1 MSDDPKSD
9 NTGSDN
15 AGSDPAR
22 SDNVSEII
30 EAITETL
37 LGQPLTLT
45 RLDVAKKSGLLPEV
59 NAARWRAL
67 GFPEVSDHDV
77 AFTKADV
84 EALKA
89 TEVLIQLGFI
99 DRSTEEAFIR
109 TVGRTFARLAEWQVR
124 AMLRNLLEPETGA
137 LTGKDFKQL
146 TETLRLGSKVQDYVW
161 RRHLVG
167 AANRLVLAHAVDAEA
182 EPACAGFVD
191 IVGYTTRSRS
201 MSGPE
206 LSALVERFESV
217 VTDLITEHSGRVVK
231 TIGDEIFFVV
241 DDPVEAAWLGVELTE
256 QHVHDESFPNVRVGM
271 AYGDLLNRLGDVFGP
286 VVNMASRLTS
296 VARPG
301 RAVVDADLARLA
313 QGTSGIRLRRMR
325 RMSVKGF
332 ETVEPWS
339 LKRAREDRRPGIRG
353 AVGDIIESAAEDVAA
368 RLPQRDD

>member
-1 MSDDPKSD
+1 MTDDQESFD
-9 NTGSDN
+9 AS
-15 AGSDPAR
+15 A
-22 SDNVSEII
+22 VI
-30 EAITETL
+30 EAVTETL
-37 LGQPLTLT
+37 LGQPPTLT
-45 RLDVAKKSGLLPEV
+45 RLEVAKKAGLAPEV

-67 GFPEVSDHDV
+67 GFPEVADDDI

-84 EALKA
+84 EALKV
-89 TEVLIQLGFI
+89 TESLISLGFI
-99 DRSTEEAFIR
+99 NRENEESFIR

-124 AMLRNLLEPETGA
+124 GLLTSLLE
-137 LTGKDFKQL
+137 GKSGTVSGRDLK
-146 TETLRLGSKVQDYVW
+146 EINEILRLASKVQDYVW

-167 AANRLVLAHAVDAEA
+167 AAIRMVLQNSVDTES

-201 MSGPE
+201 MSSHE
-206 LSALVERFESV
+206 LASLVERFESV

-241 DDPVEAAWLGVELTE
+241 DDPVEAAWLGVELIE

-271 AYGDLLNRLGDVFGP
+271 AYGDLLHRLGDVFGP

-301 RAVVDADLARLA
+301 RAVVDKELAKLAKGEPGVRLK
-313 QGTSGIRLRRMR
+313 RMPR
-325 RMSVKGF
+325 TRIKGF

-339 LKRAREDRRPGIRG
+339 LKRERSDRRKGLRG
-353 AVGDIIESAAEDVAA
+353 AVGDIIEEAAEDVAL
-368 RLPQRDD
+368 RLPQRDE

>member
-1 MSDDPKSD
+1 MSEGPEPDDQDSDVPESDD
-9 NTGSDN
+9 
-15 AGSDPAR
+15 
-22 SDNVSEII
+22 VSEII

-45 RLDVAKKSGLLPEV
+45 RLEVAKKSGQPPEL
-59 NAARWRAL
+59 NASRWRAL
-67 GFPEVSDHDV
+67 GFPEVPDDDV

-84 EALKA
+84 DALKA
-89 TEVLIQLGFI
+89 TDALIRLGFI
-99 DRSTEEAFIR
+99 DPDSEESFIR
-109 TVGRTFARLAEWQVR
+109 TVGRTFSRLAEWQVR
-124 AMLRNLLEPETGA
+124 AMLRSLLESETGA
-137 LTGKDFKQL
+137 LTGKDFKHL
-146 TETLRLGSKVQDYVW
+146 SETLRLGSKVQDYVW

-167 AANRLVLAHAVDAEA
+167 AANRLMLAHAVDAEA

-201 MSGPE
+201 MSGSE
-206 LSALVERFESV
+206 LAAWVERFESV
-217 VTDLITEHSGRVVK
+217 VTDLITEHNGRVVK

-256 QHVHDESFPNVRVGM
+256 QHLHDPAFPNVRVGM
-271 AYGDLLNRLGDVFGP
+271 AYGDLLNRLGDIFGP

-301 RAVVDADLARLA
+301 RAVVDQNLADLAI
-313 QGTSGIRLRRMR
+313 GTAGIRLRRMR

-339 LKRAREDRRPGIRG
+339 LKRAREDRRPGLRG
-353 AVGDIIESAAEDVAA
+353 AVGDIFVDAAEDVAA
-368 RLPQRDD
+368 RLPHRED

>member
-1 MSDDPKSD
+1 MSDGPESGSPESD
-9 NTGSDN
+9 GPESGDTGSD
-15 AGSDPAR
+15 D
-22 SDNVSEII
+22 VSAII

-45 RLDVAKKSGLLPEV
+45 RLEVAKKSGLPPEL
-59 NAARWRAL
+59 NASRWRAL
-67 GFPEVSDHDV
+67 GFPEVPDDDV

-84 EALKA
+84 DALKA
-89 TEVLIQLGFI
+89 TEILIQLGFI
-99 DRSTEEAFIR
+99 DRQAEEAFIR

-124 AMLRNLLEPETGA
+124 AMLRSLLESETGA

-146 TETLRLGSKVQDYVW
+146 SETLRLGSKVQDYVW

-201 MSGPE
+201 MSGSE
-206 LSALVERFESV
+206 LAAWVEHFESV

-241 DDPVEAAWLGVELTE
+241 DDPVEAAWLGLELTE
-256 QHVHDESFPNVRVGM
+256 QHLHDPAFPNVRVGM

-301 RAVVDADLARLA
+301 RAVVDEELARLA
-313 QGTSGIRLRRMR
+313 RDTAGLRLRKMR

-353 AVGDIIESAAEDVAA
+353 AVGTIIENAADDVVA
-368 RLPQRDD
+368 RLPLRDD

>member
-1 MSDDPKSD
+1 MSDGPDDKPPEPGG
-9 NTGSDN
+9 TG
-15 AGSDPAR
+15 

-37 LGQPLTLT
+37 LGQPLTLN
-45 RLDVAKKSGLLPEV
+45 RLEVAKKAGLPPEL
-59 NAARWRAL
+59 NASRWRAL
-67 GFPEVSDHDV
+67 GFPEVPDDDI

-84 EALKA
+84 DALKA
-89 TEVLIQLGFI
+89 TESLIQLGFI

-109 TVGRTFARLAEWQVR
+109 TVGRTLARLAEWQVR
-124 AMLRNLLEPETGA
+124 SMLRGLLESETGA
-137 LTGKDFKQL
+137 LTGKDFKQMS
-146 TETLRLGSKVQDYVW
+146 ETVRLGSKVQDYVW

-167 AANRLVLAHAVDAEA
+167 AANRLMLGHAVDAEA

-201 MSGPE
+201 MSGSE
-206 LSALVERFESV
+206 LAAWVERFESV

-241 DDPVEAAWLGVELTE
+241 DDPIEAAWLGVELTE
-256 QHVHDESFPNVRVGM
+256 QHEHDPAFPNVRVGM

-301 RAVVDADLARLA
+301 RAVVDQRLAELARD
-313 QGTSGIRLRRMR
+313 TTGIRLRRMR

-353 AVGDIIESAAEDVAA
+353 AVGDLIEYAADDVVA
-368 RLPQRDD
+368 RLPNRDE